1 MDGVNALSP
10 ELKRRLYNAKS
21 LAENAK
27 EGSYFFVE
35 VSVRPLVSVVVVTGS
50 KNENNGHKR
59 NVHLH
64 YVHEPIQYS
73 RYVHNNDESDSIGY
87 KTYRRLVDTTS
98 STIT

>member
-10 ELKRRLYNAKS
+10 ELRRQLDNAKL
-21 LAENAK
+21 LAENAE

-50 KNENNGHKR
+50 KNEDNRHKR

-64 YVHEPIQYS
+64 YVHETIQYS
-73 RYVHNNDESDSIGY
+73 RYVHNNDERDSIGFKAY
-87 KTYRRLVDTTS
+87 SPYVR
-98 STIT
+98 